1 MKKMLGVAIGGVV
14 LLAVF
19 AGLAVVGYRQGWFN
33 RIGLKSPVTS
43 AGGGVAGQPK
53 PGGQS
58 SPETKGQAL
67 PGAGG
72 GAAGQAVAPGPGGP
86 ATGQAASPSAL
97 QFDGNVAALA
107 WGGKV
112 ESLTGMESYSAS
124 DVDWV
129 SNLIDGD
136 EGTIWHTQGEVHGPT
151 EIVLS
156 FAEHD
161 SVRIGEVRIFS
172 HSSRVPR
179 DVEVWVSNSGP
190 KDGFTRVAAVKLAD
204 VVGYESSIRFDP
216 AEARYVKLRLL
227 RTFLDEER
235 FEVGEIKVME
245 APRAGYTP
253 LLARHPDL
261 LGPSPASAGAAVAA
275 AASPPTCVPSTSFNL
290 TPGHG
295 ESKRVLV
302 LTPDPF
308 WNSERVYGGV
318 YLKHNPEYRQKY
330 PDLEAAAR
338 ADFTVVAA
346 TRAQVYMLTSK
357 YGYDTV
363 VLEQIC
369 QHQGPGPAFMHALIP
384 WLADGHKLIIHDAD
398 TCSPGP
404 NYDWLPFHLKT
415 DNPGRHGAPGKF
427 LRFVEENWMAHGHS
441 GRPGF
446 IDIPAWED
454 GIGGYKNELGDS
466 NTLTEWD
473 PHWCGQMVVR
483 NVNNVFGFVHTYAH
497 YGRGLII
504 YSGFDHDMMGS
515 AGYDLMVARELAQG
529 LDPDNLPCGARIGDF
544 VVTTDPRLLE
554 RPFVPGRN
562 YDYPLSLLSNQ
573 GYKGTLS
580 LSVKANP
587 GLDGMQST
595 FAPQSV
601 ALDGLAESKFSLA
614 LPANALFTPQAL
626 EVKGVDANG
635 KTNSVCL
642 QLVQPT
648 TGELAVVSK
657 LARPSKTSKNL
668 EIILDASGSMK
679 TPLGKKTRWTTAH
692 DVLQQVLATLPA
704 DFNVGLRIY
713 GHRESSRSPKTCTD
727 SQLVVPIQKL
737 DQRAVLGAAEAV
749 KPRGETPL
757 VYSVLQSPDDLKAVG
772 GGTVIVITDG
782 EESCHGDP
790 VKAAAQLKASGLDI
804 TLNIVGF
811 TLTGKTVQ
819 QQLGTFAQAT
829 GGHFYAAE
837 SGEALAR
844 ALQIA
849 AVDRFPYTVTDATG
863 KEVAAGEAGAGAEEL
878 PPGEYTVVVNA
889 GGTSLK
895 AEHVRV
901 VLAQQTI
908 VHIAVK
914 NDQFVLEQ

>member
-1 MKKMLGVAIGGVV
+1 MKKLLGVAMGGVV
-14 LLAVF
+14 ILVVA
-19 AGLAVVGYRQGWFN
+19 AGLAVVGYRQGWFS
-33 RIGLKSPVTS
+33 RAGLKPPAGSAGGVVASGPEAGRQASTGGGGQTSPG
-43 AGGGVAGQPK
+43 AGGGVAG
-53 PGGQS
+53 
-58 SPETKGQAL
+58 
-67 PGAGG
+67 
-72 GAAGQAVAPGPGGP
+72 AAA
-86 ATGQAASPSAL
+86 QAAAMG
-97 QFDGNVAALA
+97 FDGNVAALA

-112 ESLTGMESYSAS
+112 ESATGTEPTDLAH
-124 DVDWV
+124 VDWLMT
-129 SNLIDGD
+129 LI
-136 EGTIWHTQGEVHGPT
+136 EGNPKTEWITPSDPSPK

-156 FAEHD
+156 FCDHD
-161 SVRIGEVRIFS
+161 SVLIDQVKIRAG
-172 HSSRVPR
+172 RVMLR
-179 DVEVWVSNSGP
+179 DVEVWVSSSGP
-190 KDGFTRVAAVKLAD
+190 ADGFQRVATTVLPEHSA
-204 VVGYESSIRFDP
+204 ENTIRFEP
-216 AEARYVKLRLL
+216 VEAKYVKVRLL
-227 RTFLDEER
+227 HNYDGQ
-235 FEVGEIKVME
+235 EVFYLWELKVME
-245 APRAGYTP
+245 AQRSGYTP
-253 LLARHPDL
+253 LLTRHPDL
-261 LGPSPASAGAAVAA
+261 LGPTPAAGGTAVVAA
-275 AASPPTCVPSTSFNL
+275 AAPLTCAPVNPGAAIA
-290 TPGHG
+290 PGHG
-295 ESKRVLV
+295 ESKRVLA
-302 LTPDPF
+302 LSPAPWSNKDH
-308 WNSERVYGGV
+308 SYGAA
-318 YLKHNPEYRQKY
+318 YLKNYPEYRQKY
-330 PDLEAAAR
+330 PDMEVAAR
-338 ADFTVVAA
+338 VDLTIVPGNHVAP
-346 TRAQVYMLTSK
+346 RMLTAQN
-357 YGYDTV
+357 GYDTV
-363 VLEQIC
+363 VLEQVC
-369 QHQGPGPAFMHALIP
+369 EANNTPLAPEFAKALVP
-384 WLADGHKLIIHDAD
+384 WVAEGHKLIINDAD

-404 NYDWLPFHLKT
+404 NYDWLPYHLKT
-415 DNPGRHGAPGKF
+415 NNPGGQAAPGKF
-427 LRFVEENWMAHGHS
+427 LRFVEEDWMAHGRS

-473 PHWCGQMVVR
+473 PHWCGHMVVR
-483 NVNNVFGFVHTYAH
+483 NVNNVFGFVHVYAH

-504 YSGFDHDMMGS
+504 YNGFDHDMMGTT
-515 AGYDLMVARELAQG
+515 GYDLMMARELAQG
-529 LDPDNLPCGARIGDF
+529 FDPDNLPCAARIGDF
-544 VVTTDPRLLE
+544 VVTTDPRLME

-573 GYKGTLS
+573 GYKGTLT

-587 GLDGMQST
+587 GLDGMQSS
-595 FAPQSV
+595 FAPASV

-626 EVKGVDANG
+626 EVKGTDASG
-635 KTNSVCL
+635 KTNAVCL

-737 DQRAVLGAAEAV
+737 DQRAVLNAAEAV

-790 VKAAAQLKASGLDI
+790 VKAAAQLKTSGLDI

-811 TLTGKTVQ
+811 TLTGKAVQ

-829 GGHFYAAE
+829 GGHFYAAD
-837 SGEALAR
+837 SGPALAR
-844 ALQIA
+844 ALQMA
-849 AVDRFPYTVTDATG
+849 AVDRFPYTVTDAAG
-863 KEVAAGEAGAGAEEL
+863 KEVAAGEAGSGAEEL
-878 PPGEYTVVVNA
+878 PAGEYTVVVNA

-901 VLAQQTI
+901 VLAQQTT
-908 VHIAVK
+908 VNIALK
-914 NDQFVLEQ
+914 NDQFVLE

>member
-1 MKKMLGVAIGGVV
+1 MKKVLGVAIGGVV

-43 AGGGVAGQPK
+43 AGGGVAGGPK
-53 PGGQS
+53 AGGQS

-72 GAAGQAVAPGPGGP
+72 GVAGVAA
-86 ATGQAASPSAL
+86 QAAA
-97 QFDGNVAALA
+97 QGFDGNVAALT

-112 ESLTGMESYSAS
+112 ESATETAPTDLAR
-124 DVDWV
+124 VDWLMT
-129 SNLIDGD
+129 LIDGNPK
-136 EGTIWHTQGEVHGPT
+136 TYWRTYQGLPGPK

-156 FAEHD
+156 FCDHE
-161 SVRIGEVRIFS
+161 SVLIDQVKIVAYPWE
-172 HSSRVPR
+172 VPR
-179 DVEVWVSNSGP
+179 DVEVWVSSTGSADGYTQVATAVLP
-190 KDGFTRVAAVKLAD
+190 K
-204 VVGYESSIRFDP
+204 EP
-216 AEARYVKLRLL
+216 AENTIHFKPVEAKYVKLRLL
-227 RTFLDEER
+227 HNQEGGAEFSISEL
-235 FEVGEIKVME
+235 KVME
-245 APRAGYTP
+245 AQRWGYTP
-253 LLARHPDL
+253 LLTRHPDL
-261 LGPSPASAGAAVAA
+261 LGPPPASGGAAVVAAGAPPACVPVNPEAA
-275 AASPPTCVPSTSFNL
+275 AAA
-290 TPGHG
+290 PGHG
-295 ESKRVLV
+295 ESKRVLALLRAPWEV
-302 LTPDPF
+302 GSEHSYDVRNSPD
-308 WNSERVYGGV
+308 Y
-318 YLKHNPEYRQKY
+318 YRKKY
-330 PDLEAAAR
+330 PDLEVAAR
-338 ADFTVVAA
+338 VDLTILPGNHVAP
-346 TRAQVYMLTSK
+346 RLLSAQ

-363 VLEQIC
+363 VLEQLC
-369 QHQGPGPAFMHALIP
+369 DYTPLAPEFAKALVP
-384 WLADGHKLIIHDAD
+384 WVAEGHKLIINDAD
-398 TCSPGP
+398 KCSPGP
-404 NYDWLPFHLKT
+404 NYDWLPYHLKT
-415 DNPGRHGAPGKF
+415 DNPGGHGAPGKF

-454 GIGGYKNELGDS
+454 GTTDYHNELGDS

-473 PHWCGQMVVR
+473 PHWCGHMVVR
-483 NVNNVFGFVHTYAH
+483 NVNNVFGFVHAYAH

-504 YSGFDHDMMGS
+504 YNGFDQDMMNS
-515 AGYDLMVARELAQG
+515 TGYCLLLARELAQG
-529 LDPDNLPCGARIGDF
+529 FDPDNLPCSARIGDF
-544 VVTTDPRLLE
+544 VVTTDPRLMQ
-554 RPFVPGRN
+554 RPFVPGRS

-587 GLDGMQST
+587 GLDGMQSS
-595 FAPQSV
+595 FAPASV

-614 LPANALFTPQAL
+614 LPANAAFIPQAL

-635 KTNSVCL
+635 KSNAVCL

-648 TGELAVVSK
+648 TGELSVVSK

-692 DVLQQVLATLPA
+692 DVLQQVLATLPP

-749 KPRGETPL
+749 KPKGETPL

-790 VKAAAQLKASGLDI
+790 VKAAAQLKTSGLDI

-811 TLTGKTVQ
+811 TLTGKAVQ
-819 QQLGTFAQAT
+819 QQLGRFAQAT
-829 GGHFYAAE
+829 GGHFYAAD
-837 SGEALAR
+837 SGPALAR

-863 KEVAAGEAGAGAEEL
+863 KEVAAGEAGAGAEQL

-901 VLAQQTI
+901 VLAQQTT
-908 VHIAVK
+908 VNIATK
-914 NDQFVLEQ
+914 NDQFILEQ

>member
-1 MKKMLGVAIGGVV
+1 MKKLLGVAIGGVV
-14 LLAVF
+14 ILVVA
-19 AGLAVVGYRQGWFN
+19 AGLAVVGYRQGWFS
-33 RIGLKSPVTS
+33 RAGLKPPAGS
-43 AGGGVAGQPK
+43 AGGVVASGPEAGRQASTGG
-53 PGGQS
+53 GGQTS
-58 SPETKGQAL
+58 

-72 GAAGQAVAPGPGGP
+72 GAAGP
-86 ATGQAASPSAL
+86 AAQTGVG

-112 ESLTGMESYSAS
+112 ESATGTAPN
-124 DVDWV
+124 DPGAVDWQMAM
-129 SNLIDGD
+129 IDGNPKSY
-136 EGTIWHTQGEVHGPT
+136 WHSAGGPDPT

-156 FAEHD
+156 FCDHESVLID
-161 SVRIGEVRIFS
+161 QVRILSTED
-172 HSSRVPR
+172 VPR
-179 DVEVWVSNSGP
+179 DVEVWISSSGP
-190 KDGFTRVAAVKLAD
+190 SEGFAQIATAVLPRGPGEKTIQFKP
-204 VVGYESSIRFDP
+204 V
-216 AEARYVKLRLL
+216 EAKYLKLRML
-227 RTFLDEER
+227 RNQNGVT
-235 FEVGEIKVME
+235 VCEISKLKVME
-245 APRAGYTP
+245 AQRSGYTP
-253 LLARHPDL
+253 LLTRHPDL
-261 LGPSPASAGAAVAA
+261 LGPTPASGGTAVVAAGA
-275 AASPPTCVPSTSFNL
+275 PPACVPVNPAPAA
-290 TPGHG
+290 PGHG

-302 LTPDPF
+302 LSPAPWHLEDR
-308 WNSERVYGGV
+308 SYGAA
-318 YLKHNPEYRQKY
+318 YLKNQPNYRQKY
-330 PDLEAAAR
+330 PDME
-338 ADFTVVAA
+338 VVA
-346 TRAQVYMLTSK
+346 RVDLTILPGNHVAPRLLTAP

-363 VLEQIC
+363 VLEQLC
-369 QHQGPGPAFMHALIP
+369 NYTPLAPEFAKALVP
-384 WLADGHKLIIHDAD
+384 WVAEGHKLIIHDAD

-404 NYDWLPFHLKT
+404 NYDWLPYHLKT
-415 DNPGRHGAPGKF
+415 DNPGGHAAPGKF
-427 LRFVEENWMAHGHS
+427 LRFVEEDWMAHGHS

-454 GIGGYKNELGDS
+454 GIGDYKNELGDS

-473 PHWCGQMVVR
+473 PHWCGHMVVR

-515 AGYDLMVARELAQG
+515 TGYDLMLARELAQG
-529 LDPDNLPCGARIGDF
+529 FDPDNLPCGARIGDF

-554 RPFVPGRN
+554 RPFVPGRS
-562 YDYPLSLLSNQ
+562 YDYPFSLLSNQ
-573 GYKGTLS
+573 GYKGTLT

-587 GLDGMQST
+587 GLDGMQSS
-595 FAPQSV
+595 FAPASV

-811 TLTGKTVQ
+811 TLTGKAVQ

-829 GGHFYAAE
+829 GGHFYAAD
-837 SGEALAR
+837 SGPALAR

-863 KEVAAGEAGAGAEEL
+863 KEVAAGEAGSGAEEL
-878 PPGEYTVVVNA
+878 PAGEYTVVVNA

>member
-1 MKKMLGVAIGGVV
+1 V
-14 LLAVF
+14 L
-19 AGLAVVGYRQGWFN
+19 
-33 RIGLKSPVTS
+33 
-43 AGGGVAGQPK
+43 
-53 PGGQS
+53 
-58 SPETKGQAL
+58 
-67 PGAGG
+67 
-72 GAAGQAVAPGPGGP
+72 PGGP
-86 ATGQAASPSAL
+86 GEKTI
-97 QFDGNVAALA
+97 QF
-107 WGGKV
+107 KPV
-112 ESLTGMESYSAS
+112 EAKYL
-124 DVDWV
+124 
-129 SNLIDGD
+129 
-136 EGTIWHTQGEVHGPT
+136 
-151 EIVLS
+151 
-156 FAEHD
+156 
-161 SVRIGEVRIFS
+161 
-172 HSSRVPR
+172 
-179 DVEVWVSNSGP
+179 
-190 KDGFTRVAAVKLAD
+190 
-204 VVGYESSIRFDP
+204 
-216 AEARYVKLRLL
+216 KLRML
-227 RTFLDEER
+227 RNEHGVIAFQISKL
-235 FEVGEIKVME
+235 KVME
-245 APRAGYTP
+245 AQRWGYTP
-253 LLARHPDL
+253 LLTRHPDL
-261 LGPSPASAGAAVAA
+261 LGPTPASGGTAVVAA
-275 AASPPTCVPSTSFNL
+275 ATPPACVPVNPAAATA
-290 TPGHG
+290 PGHG
-295 ESKRVLV
+295 ESKRVLA
-302 LTPDPF
+302 LSPAPWHFEDR
-308 WNSERVYGGV
+308 SYGAAH
-318 YLKHNPEYRQKY
+318 LKNHPEYRQKY
-330 PDLEAAAR
+330 PDMEVAAR
-338 ADFTVVAA
+338 VDLTILPGDHVAPRLL
-346 TRAQVYMLTSK
+346 TAQ

-363 VLEQIC
+363 VLEQLC
-369 QHQGPGPAFMHALIP
+369 NYTPLAPEFAKALVP
-384 WLADGHKLIIHDAD
+384 WVAEGHKLIINDAD

-404 NYDWLPFHLKT
+404 NYDWLPYHLKT
-415 DNPGRHGAPGKF
+415 DNPGGHGAAGKY
-427 LRFVEENWMAHGHS
+427 LRFVEEDWMAHGHS

-454 GIGGYKNELGDS
+454 GIGDYRNELGDS

-473 PHWCGQMVVR
+473 PHWCGHMVVR
-483 NVNNVFGFVHTYAH
+483 NVNNVFGFVHAYAH

-504 YSGFDHDMMGS
+504 YSGFDQDMMGS
-515 AGYDLMVARELAQG
+515 TGYDLMLARELAQG
-529 LDPDNLPCGARIGDF
+529 FDPDNLPCAARIGDF
-544 VVTTDPRLLE
+544 VVTTDPRLME

-562 YDYPLSLLSNQ
+562 YEYPLSLLSNQ

-587 GLDGMQST
+587 GLDGMQAS
-595 FAPQSV
+595 FAPDSV

-635 KTNSVCL
+635 KTNAVCL

-811 TLTGKTVQ
+811 TLTGKAVQ
-819 QQLGTFAQAT
+819 QQLGRFAQAT
-829 GGHFYAAE
+829 GGHFYAAD
-837 SGEALAR
+837 SGPALAR
-844 ALQIA
+844 ALQMA

-863 KEVAAGEAGAGAEEL
+863 KEVAAGEAGAGAEQL

-901 VLAQQTI
+901 VLAQQTTVI
-908 VHIAVK
+908 IALK
-914 NDQFVLEQ
+914 NDQFVLE

>member
-1 MKKMLGVAIGGVV
+1 MKKVLGVAIGGVV
-14 LLAVF
+14 LLAAA
-19 AGLAVVGYRQGWFN
+19 AGIAVVGYRQGWFN

-43 AGGGVAGQPK
+43 GGGGVAGGQEAGTQPSA
-53 PGGQS
+53 G
-58 SPETKGQAL
+58 TKGQSA
-67 PGAGG
+67 PGGGG
-72 GAAGQAVAPGPGGP
+72 GAAGP
-86 ATGQAASPSAL
+86 AAQIGAL

-112 ESLTGMESYSAS
+112 ESATGTDPS
-124 DVDWV
+124 DLGAVDW
-129 SNLIDGD
+129 LMAMIDGD
-136 EGTIWHTQGEVHGPT
+136 PKYYWHTTGAPGPKEV
-151 EIVLS
+151 VLS
-156 FAEHD
+156 FCDHD
-161 SVRIGEVRIFS
+161 SVLIDQIKLLSEES
-172 HSSRVPR
+172 VPR
-179 DVEVWVSNSGP
+179 DVEVWVSSSGP
-190 KDGFTRVAAVKLAD
+190 SEGFAQIATAVLPGGPGEKTIQFKP
-204 VVGYESSIRFDP
+204 V
-216 AEARYVKLRLL
+216 EAKYVKLRMLKNQDG
-227 RTFLDEER
+227 R
-235 FEVGEIKVME
+235 EVFYISELKVME
-245 APRAGYTP
+245 AQRWGYTP
-253 LLARHPDL
+253 LLTRHPDL
-261 LGPSPASAGAAVAA
+261 LGPTPTVAGTAVEAAGTAPACVPVNPAA
-275 AASPPTCVPSTSFNL
+275 ATA
-290 TPGHG
+290 PGHG

-302 LTPDPF
+302 LAAQPWGHQNVYSATYLKKTPD
-308 WNSERVYGGV
+308 
-318 YLKHNPEYRQKY
+318 YRQKY
-330 PDLEAAAR
+330 PDME
-338 ADFTVVAA
+338 VA
-346 TRAQVYMLTSK
+346 TRVDLTIVPGNHVAPRLLTAQN
-357 YGYDTV
+357 GYDTV
-363 VLEQIC
+363 VLEQVC
-369 QHQGPGPAFMHALIP
+369 EANNTPLAPEFKHALSS
-384 WLADGHKLIIHDAD
+384 WVAEGHKLIIHDAD

-404 NYDWLPFHLKT
+404 DYGWLPYHLKT
-415 DNPGRHGAPGKF
+415 NNPGGQAAPGKF
-427 LRFVEENWMAHGHS
+427 LRFVEEDWMAHGHS

-446 IDIPAWED
+446 IDTPAWENHTGD
-454 GIGGYKNELGDS
+454 YRNELGDS

-473 PHWCGQMVVR
+473 PHWCGHMVVR

-504 YSGFDHDMMGS
+504 YNGFDHDMLGTT
-515 AGYDLMVARELAQG
+515 GYDLMVARELAQG
-529 LDPDNLPCGARIGDF
+529 FDPDNLPCSARVGDF
-544 VVTTDPRLLE
+544 VVTTEPGLLQ
-554 RPFVPGRN
+554 RPFVPGRS

-573 GYKGTLS
+573 GYKGTLN

-587 GLDGMQST
+587 GLDGMQSS
-595 FAPQSV
+595 FAPASV

-614 LPANALFTPQAL
+614 LPANAPSIPQAL
-626 EVKGVDANG
+626 EVKGIDANG
-635 KTNSVCL
+635 KANSVCL

-657 LARPSKTSKNL
+657 LARPAKSSKNL

-737 DQRAVLGAAEAV
+737 DQRALLGAAEAV
-749 KPRGETPL
+749 KPKGETPL

-811 TLTGKTVQ
+811 TLTGKAVQ
-819 QQLGTFAQAT
+819 QQLGKFAQAT
-829 GGHFYAAE
+829 GGHFYAAD
-837 SGEALAR
+837 SGPALAR

-863 KEVAAGEAGAGAEEL
+863 KEVAAGEAGAAAEQL
-878 PPGEYTVVVNA
+878 PPGEYTVIVNA
-889 GGTSLK
+889 GGTNLK

-901 VLAQQTI
+901 VLAQQTT
-908 VHIAVK
+908 VQIAVK

>member
-1 MKKMLGVAIGGVV
+1 MKKVLGVAIGGVV

-19 AGLAVVGYRQGWFN
+19 AGLAIVGYRQGWFN

-43 AGGGVAGQPK
+43 AGGAVAVQPK
-53 PGGQS
+53 PGAQS
-58 SPETKGQAL
+58 SPQTTGQAL

-72 GAAGQAVAPGPGGP
+72 GAAGPAVAPGSGGST
-86 ATGQAASPSAL
+86 AGQAASPSAPP
-97 QFDGNVAALA
+97 FEGNVAALA

-112 ESLTGMESYSAS
+112 ESATGTAP
-124 DVDWV
+124 DDLGAVDW
-129 SNLIDGD
+129 LMAMIDGNKD
-136 EGTIWHTQGEVHGPT
+136 TYWHTTGAPGPK

-156 FAEHD
+156 FADHD
-161 SVRIGEVRIFS
+161 SVLINQVRILS
-172 HSSRVPR
+172 MESVPR
-179 DVEVWVSNSGP
+179 DVEVWVSSAGP
-190 KDGFTRVAAVKLAD
+190 AEGFEQVAAVALTPGTTEKTIEFKP
-204 VVGYESSIRFDP
+204 V
-216 AEARYVKLRLL
+216 EAKYLKLRMLKNQEG
-227 RTFLDEER
+227 R
-235 FEVGEIKVME
+235 EVYYISELKVME
-245 APRAGYTP
+245 AQRSGYTP
-253 LLARHPDL
+253 LLTRHPDL
-261 LGPSPASAGAAVAA
+261 MGPTPVAGGAAVEAA
-275 AASPPTCVPSTSFNL
+275 GGAPACVPVNPMTAVAS
-290 TPGHG
+290 GHG

-302 LTPDPF
+302 LSPAPWRNGEKSYCGPYLRNNPD
-308 WNSERVYGGV
+308 
-318 YLKHNPEYRQKY
+318 YRRKY
-330 PDLEAAAR
+330 PDLEVAAR
-338 ADFTVVAA
+338 VD
-346 TRAQVYMLTSK
+346 LTTLPGNHVSPRLLNAP

-369 QHQGPGPAFMHALIP
+369 EATNTPLAPEFAKALVS
-384 WLADGHKLIIHDAD
+384 WVAEGHKLIINDAD
-398 TCSPGP
+398 LCSPGP
-404 NYDWLPFHLKT
+404 NYDWLPYHLKT
-415 DNPGRHGAPGKF
+415 NNPGGQAAPGKF
-427 LRFVEENWMAHGHS
+427 LRFVEEDWMAHGHS

-446 IDIPAWED
+446 IDTPAWENH
-454 GIGGYKNELGDS
+454 IGGYRNELGDS

-473 PHWCGQMVVR
+473 PHWCGHMVVR
-483 NVNNVFGFVHTYAH
+483 NVNNVFGFVHAYAH

-504 YSGFDHDMMGS
+504 YDGFDHDMMDS
-515 AGYDLMVARELAQG
+515 AGYDLMMARELAQG
-529 LDPDNLPCGARIGDF
+529 FDPDNLPCAARIGDF
-544 VVTTDPRLLE
+544 VVTTEPGLLQ
-554 RPFVPGRN
+554 RPFVPGRS

-573 GYKGTLS
+573 GYKGAVS
-580 LSVKANP
+580 LSVKATP
-587 GLDGMQST
+587 GLDGMQSS

-626 EVKGVDANG
+626 EVKGTDADG

-648 TGELAVVSK
+648 TGELVVVSK

-713 GHRESSRSPKTCTD
+713 GHRESSLSPKTCTD

-829 GGHFYAAE
+829 GGHFYAAD
-837 SGEALAR
+837 SGPALAR

-863 KEVAAGEAGAGAEEL
+863 KEVAAGEAGAGAEQL

-901 VLAQQTI
+901 VLAQQTT
-908 VHIAVK
+908 VNIAAR